1 MYKLPNCHISELD
14 VDIDG
19 ASLEVQLHRDGA
31 EKTKHRE
38 GKKPQANQSR
48 YRRPTPC
55 SVEHYRHEGDS
66 GAGNDLK
73 SSDDAPRGR
82 SRSSTFTPTRSRA
95 PTPHPHA
102 HAHKSQKTK
111 INKTVRFT
119 DPLEPQS
126 PVQKGETAT
135 APPNRKSAMKRE
147 PESEKREEKPMEKE
161 KGRAGKSSEAHGTH
175 HIRVAVTPN
184 DDQFCTLRRDTG
196 RRSSVSKPK
205 FAVLRSNTS
214 SRSIIGQERPPSPLI
229 PQAVPAS
236 LRLSQRRSQV
246 PTFSASASAPS
257 ATASE
262 SHAPTAARD
271 FSLDNKPEIFTV
283 ASHSAHKSRH
293 SSVTK
298 DSFSPPPSTSYLQ
311 TKPKRNGTIL
321 PPTANTERRP
331 ICDEDSGKIKK
342 CSSASPVQT
351 RQIKPA
357 ASLPKLPLPMSA
369 SSSSFHPAK
378 SFWGDLDASISCI
391 AVVSG
396 DSSKT
401 PQPAALSRN
410 RDNSP
415 KTSKMVLSTSS
426 SSLYRPAKSDDK
438 TVSGENGKTNSKA
451 LSSNSLSRFHN
462 HSRNTATGSTASSP
476 SSYITA
482 KSHLSN
488 TNASDTDTNN
498 PSSMAASSTSME
510 AEYIPSLQSELWN
523 TITNFCRSDASSVS
537 PEERYCDC
545 DDCVWGEER
554 NVAGCST
561 VARAGEGICRA
572 RRV

>member
-1 MYKLPNCHISELD
+1 MYKLPNCHLSELD

-31 EKTKHRE
+31 EKTNHTARK

-111 INKTVRFT
+111 INMTVRFT
-119 DPLEPQS
+119 GPLEPQS

-147 PESEKREEKPMEKE
+147 PESQKREEKAMGKE
-161 KGRAGKSSEAHGTH
+161 KDRAGESSEAHAAH
-175 HIRVAVTPN
+175 HIRVAETPK
-184 DDQFCTLRRDTG
+184 DVQFCTLRRNTD
-196 RRSSVSKPK
+196 RRSSVPSTRPK
-205 FAVLRSNTS
+205 FAVSRSNTT
-214 SRSIIGQERPPSPLI
+214 SRPIIAPERPPSPLI
-229 PQAVPAS
+229 PQAKK
-236 LRLSQRRSQV
+236 
-246 PTFSASASAPS
+246 T
-257 ATASE
+257 SE
-262 SHAPTAARD
+262 SHVPTAARD
-271 FSLDNKPEIFTV
+271 FLFDEQPEIFTG
-283 ASHSAHKSRH
+283 ASHSALKSRH
-293 SSVTK
+293 TSLTK
-298 DSFSPPPSTSYLQ
+298 DSFSPPSSTSYLQ
-311 TKPKRNGTIL
+311 TKPKGNGTIL
-321 PPTANTERRP
+321 PPTVKTERRP
-331 ICDEDSGKIKK
+331 TCNEDSGNIKK
-342 CSSASPVQT
+342 CSSASPVHT
-351 RQIKPA
+351 REIKPT
-357 ASLPKLPLPMSA
+357 ASPPKSPLPPSA
-369 SSSSFHPAK
+369 SFSSFHSAK
-378 SFWGDLDASISCI
+378 SFWGDLYASSSCI

-401 PQPAALSRN
+401 PKPAALSRN
-410 RDNSP
+410 RDGLP
-415 KTSKMVLSTSS
+415 KTSMTSS
-426 SSLYRPAKSDDK
+426 SSSSPSYRPAKNDDK
-438 TVSGENGKTNSKA
+438 TVSGENGKINSKA

-462 HSRNTATGSTASSP
+462 HSKNTATGSTASSP
-476 SSYITA
+476 SSFITA

-488 TNASDTDTNN
+488 TNASDTDTDT
-498 PSSMAASSTSME
+498 PSSMAASSTSMV

-561 VARAGEGICRA
+561 VARAGEGYCRA